1 SHRAWN
7 PSADQVNAGHSS
19 ATETRIAAVVAGT
32 PARSTG
38 RVDKYQRMMH
48 DASIAGPELRTAHI
62 DVMIEIHRQK
72 ETPEL
77 IVTTGRE
84 GETRRER
91 QDLIGLPCLPA
102 LGERR
107 HWRLII
113 GIALRRAVVGPGLDQ
128 SNLIVGQTSLVGELA
143 VSGFRFPGWHEATL
157 GR

>member
-1 SHRAWN
+1 MGLARRNIEAPTDDHCPSTSFLRWTGKRQANRRLIGLRFTRSVVMNLDDEIGALGNKPRILSCWRLSHRAWN

-84 GETRRER
+84 
-91 QDLIGLPCLPA
+91 
-102 LGERR
+102 
-107 HWRLII
+107 
-113 GIALRRAVVGPGLDQ
+113 
-128 SNLIVGQTSLVGELA
+128 
-143 VSGFRFPGWHEATL
+143 
-157 GR
+157 